1 MVIKLISLPYFDFV
15 TGVRAV
21 SINHFSQPVT
31 IVAEWNILSSEWF
44 LSNIIASWLWAGHS
58 ESTVKW
64 LITKLNGRW
73 LINCDNS
80 IRALDNFD
88 ASCRLRSNK
97 FLNSHKV
104 HNSVGIVST
113 IGLSSV
119 LQIPGS
125 VDTDVRSVVFPEVV
139 LDLSSD
145 MPYVSTNSDL
155 FRVGPFEI
163 VWVLVSEHIGSTF
176 LNIIDSDFEGFKLGV
191 VDTVLNVLDF
201 FHSVV
206 MIGNVVIIIDSSLVN
221 LKTNGEVVTPTT
233 VHVTRPKVILFSFG
247 QIVPFRDCCTG
258 SEICPTSSP
267 AISFSDLCRV

>member
-97 FLNSHKV
+97 FLDSDKV
-104 HNSVGIVST
+104 HNSVGFV
-113 IGLSSV
+113 
-119 LQIPGS
+119 
-125 VDTDVRSVVFPEVV
+125 
-139 LDLSSD
+139 
-145 MPYVSTNSDL
+145 
-155 FRVGPFEI
+155 
-163 VWVLVSEHIGSTF
+163 
-176 LNIIDSDFEGFKLGV
+176 
-191 VDTVLNVLDF
+191 
-201 FHSVV
+201 
-206 MIGNVVIIIDSSLVN
+206 
-221 LKTNGEVVTPTT
+221 
-233 VHVTRPKVILFSFG
+233 
-247 QIVPFRDCCTG
+247 
-258 SEICPTSSP
+258 
-267 AISFSDLCRV
+267 